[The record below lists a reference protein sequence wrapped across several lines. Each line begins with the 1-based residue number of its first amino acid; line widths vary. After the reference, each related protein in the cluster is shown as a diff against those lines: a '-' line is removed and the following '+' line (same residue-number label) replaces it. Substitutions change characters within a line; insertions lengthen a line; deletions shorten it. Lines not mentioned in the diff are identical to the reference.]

1 MISKYDQYDH
11 NEANKA
17 FERSR
22 YKDLENIIRH
32 ADTEKMSAKEIVELI
47 SFKALVEQ
55 KLHKIYWSDEVVQLV
70 ILALEKADV
79 KERRYFEAKLLRNE
93 AQIIIRNKKDD
104 NRFESAL
111 ELLSLADK
119 CFAQLEGCELDK
131 LFVKDEKLRTEFE
144 FLRNTK
150 GRKDIK
156 DIKQI
161 VKEYRTLDREFDRFA
176 SDAAEAETW
185 QLNAEFHSLRIM
197 AYGGYS
203 DFKLG
208 REVAEKFSSRGNKL
222 KALAA
227 RIYTLGRV
235 GFYINEALAR
245 IRGE

>member
-1 MISKYDQYDH
+1 MISKYYQYDH

-104 NRFESAL
+104 NRSESAL

-131 LFVKDEKLRTEFE
+131 LFVKD
-144 FLRNTK
+144 
-150 GRKDIK
+150 
-156 DIKQI
+156 
-161 VKEYRTLDREFDRFA
+161 
-176 SDAAEAETW
+176 
-185 QLNAEFHSLRIM
+185 
-197 AYGGYS
+197 
-203 DFKLG
+203 
-208 REVAEKFSSRGNKL
+208 
-222 KALAA
+222 
-227 RIYTLGRV
+227 
-235 GFYINEALAR
+235 
-245 IRGE
+245 

>member
-161 VKEYRTLDREFDRFA
+161 VK
-176 SDAAEAETW
+176 
-185 QLNAEFHSLRIM
+185 
-197 AYGGYS
+197 
-203 DFKLG
+203 
-208 REVAEKFSSRGNKL
+208 
-222 KALAA
+222 
-227 RIYTLGRV
+227 
-235 GFYINEALAR
+235 
-245 IRGE
+245 